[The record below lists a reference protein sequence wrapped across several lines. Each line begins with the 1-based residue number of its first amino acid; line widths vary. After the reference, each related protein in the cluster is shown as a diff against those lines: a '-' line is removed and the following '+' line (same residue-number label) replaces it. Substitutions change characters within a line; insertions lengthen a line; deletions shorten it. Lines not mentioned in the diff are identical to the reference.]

1 MSAIPCGIASDSS
14 FGEFEAAARAAERPD
29 PATVV
34 GIPLWGITWPCSV
47 ADGRVAQVQIK
58 GRWMPARVTLRD
70 TLCDELERAFAE
82 MPA

>member
-1 MSAIPCGIASDSS
+1 MSTIPCGVASDSS
-14 FGEFEAAARAAERPD
+14 FGEFRAVARAFERPD

-47 ADGRVAQVQIK
+47 ADGRVLQVQIL
-58 GRWMPARVTLRD
+58 GRWQPARATLRD
-70 TLCDELERAFAE
+70 SICDALELAFAE

>member
-1 MSAIPCGIASDSS
+1 MPEIPCAEVRDSS
-14 FGEFEAAARAAERPD
+14 FGEFRAVACAFERPD

-47 ADGRVAQVQIK
+47 ADGRVVQVQIL
-58 GRWMPARVTLRD
+58 GRWQPARATLRD
-70 TLCDELERAFAE
+70 SICDALELAYAE